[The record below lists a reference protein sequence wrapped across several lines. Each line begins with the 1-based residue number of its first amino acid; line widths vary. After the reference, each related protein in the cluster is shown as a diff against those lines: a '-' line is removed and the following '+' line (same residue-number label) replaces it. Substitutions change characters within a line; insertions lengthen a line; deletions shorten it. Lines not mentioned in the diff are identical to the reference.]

1 MPIRLDYRRT
11 SKDILY
17 CATHELAYNDLL
29 GEGRIGLRLPFW
41 ELKGGRPMGPPNVW
55 RCVVTGLVLAMA
67 GCTNAA
73 APPPESTAVA
83 TGAAA
88 PEYVIGPGD
97 ALDVFVYLAPELSTT
112 NLPVR
117 PDGRISLPLVPD
129 IVAAGRSPTELAADI
144 TKRLG
149 PYVYTPN
156 VTVMV
161 RGFIGNPTQQ
171 VRVIGEATQPRT
183 MPYREGM
190 TVIDA
195 IIEARGL
202 TRYAAGNRA
211 QIIRRDAPGTPTRS
225 LRVRL
230 DDLMRGGDIAQD
242 VPLRPGDTIV
252 VPQGWF

>member
-1 MPIRLDYRRT
+1 
-11 SKDILY
+11 
-17 CATHELAYNDLL
+17 
-29 GEGRIGLRLPFW
+29 
-41 ELKGGRPMGPPNVW
+41 MGSSNVV
-55 RCVVTGLVLAMA
+55 RCVVTALALA
-67 GCTNAA
+67 ATGCAA
-73 APPPESTAVA
+73 PPAPPPEITAVP
-83 TGAAA
+83 TGTAA
-88 PEYVIGPGD
+88 PDYVIGPGD

-129 IVAAGRSPTELAADI
+129 IVAAGRSPTQLAAEI
-144 TKRLG
+144 TTRLG

-161 RGFIGNPTQQ
+161 RGFVGSPAQQ

-211 QIIRRDAPGTPTRS
+211 QIIRRDAPGAPTHS

-230 DDLMRGGDIAQD
+230 DDLMRGGDINQD